1 MLFAPLTPTAA
12 RVSDGDIG
20 DSTCGGFIG
29 FNVSAVADTVADAKL
44 KADAETMI
52 GWGMDSLKVVGTPPA
67 PGTPTPNNA
76 QLCSGGV
83 HRTAVRTTTPR
94 RRWS

>member
-1 MLFAPLTPTAA
+1 MLFCAPDPH
-12 RVSDGDIG
+12 RRSVSDGDIG

-29 FNVSAVADTVADAKL
+29 FNVSAVPDPVADAKL

-52 GWGMDSLKVVGTPPA
+52 GWGMDSLKVVGTRPEPI
-67 PGTPTPNNA
+67 PITNNA

-94 RRWS
+94 RRSS